1 MGIFS
6 NVGKSVLGTIAKK
19 AVGKVIGWGAS
30 TIFGMDKDKVAENVY
45 DTLEAVG
52 VASRDAGL
60 FDEKSGIMSK
70 SMPSLDFTGGISYA
84 KQKMAKGPP
93 SSKVIGAEKMD
104 KEWEL
109 RLMSDYFVQTRYTP
123 KASDIASQVTKVPI
137 MKV

>member
-1 MGIFS
+1 MSIFS
-6 NVGKSVLGTIAKK
+6 SVGTSVLGTIAKK
-19 AVGKVIGWGAS
+19 AVGNVIGWGAS
-30 TIFGMDKDKVAENVY
+30 TIFGMDKDKVAKNVY
-45 DTLEAVG
+45 DTLETIG
-52 VASRDAGL
+52 VATREAGL
-60 FDEKSGIMSK
+60 FKEKGGIMSK
-70 SMPSLDFTGGISYA
+70 AMPHLDFEGVSYA

-93 SSKVIGAEKMD
+93 RAKVTGAEKMD